1 MLILLGKITN
11 QDYIRYIYLK
21 NLAWF
26 MLYIKEKS
34 KHALKSELTQVSAT
48 QLQHLNKKPRDG
60 EEPPKVIHKK
70 GV

>member
-1 MLILLGKITN
+1 VLIGLGKITI

-21 NLAWF
+21 NLAQF

-34 KHALKSELTQVSAT
+34 THALKSELMQISAT

-60 EEPPKVIHKK
+60 QAPPKVIHKK